1 MSKLFLI
8 VGTLGIF
15 LGFNACRVNET
26 IENEGSSSILW
37 KVSGNNLPDT
47 SYLYG
52 TIHLQDKRI
61 FAFGETV
68 QQAIDNSEQ
77 IAVEVLLDEINPATI
92 MKVMFMQDS
101 TLDMLLTE
109 SEYAKLE
116 QVYTEIMGAGLS
128 TAKTMKP
135 FFVSANIVQRLAP
148 REMPVP
154 LDLYFITEARKN
166 DKKVIGLETLEE
178 QIAIIDGLS
187 YTAQAKMLVESL
199 EDVDELKQQFNDLIE
214 AYLTMNSK
222 KVLELTE
229 DPAMPAEFMEELLNK
244 RNKIMVDRMIEHLH
258 ANSTFV
264 AVGAA
269 HLFGN
274 EGIVTLLKEKGYTV
288 EPVSFTFESV
298 E

>member
-109 SEYAKLE
+109 SEYARLE

-128 TAKTMKP
+128 TAKTMKT
-135 FFVSANIVQRLAP
+135 FFV
-148 REMPVP
+148 
-154 LDLYFITEARKN
+154 
-166 DKKVIGLETLEE
+166 
-178 QIAIIDGLS
+178 
-187 YTAQAKMLVESL
+187 
-199 EDVDELKQQFNDLIE
+199 
-214 AYLTMNSK
+214 
-222 KVLELTE
+222 
-229 DPAMPAEFMEELLNK
+229 
-244 RNKIMVDRMIEHLH
+244 
-258 ANSTFV
+258 
-264 AVGAA
+264 
-269 HLFGN
+269 
-274 EGIVTLLKEKGYTV
+274 
-288 EPVSFTFESV
+288 
-298 E
+298 